1 MILTT
6 LDVYDNS
13 VRGQFILK
21 LRRLSMVCNECKDCW
36 NYMECENGCYGSDKP
51 CESLVTDT
59 DN

>member
-1 MILTT
+1 
-6 LDVYDNS
+6 
-13 VRGQFILK
+13 
-21 LRRLSMVCNECKDCW
+21 MVCNECKDCW